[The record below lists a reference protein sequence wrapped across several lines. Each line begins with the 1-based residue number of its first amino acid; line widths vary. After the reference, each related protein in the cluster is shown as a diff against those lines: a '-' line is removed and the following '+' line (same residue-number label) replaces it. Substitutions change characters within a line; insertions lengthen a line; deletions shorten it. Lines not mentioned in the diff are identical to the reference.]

1 MTQWLSVKE
10 KKHTLYSEKSALGPF
25 VLEMSV
31 CSKLFSLIDKEMQV
45 YKIEDSMRG
54 GKRVLDDLEHFCEGE
69 KKVLEVEEKGC
80 LIIQR
85 VLEKEEK
92 GCLKS

>member
-1 MTQWLSVKE
+1 
-10 KKHTLYSEKSALGPF
+10 
-25 VLEMSV
+25 MSV
-31 CSKLFSLIDKEMQV
+31 CSKHFSLIGKEIQV
-45 YKIEDSMRG
+45 YKIKDSMRG
-54 GKRVLDDLEHFCEGE
+54 GKRVLDNLEHFCEGG
-69 KKVLEVEEKGC
+69 KRVLEEEEKGC